1 MLKRFAITAAV
12 LLMLI
17 PDSEGLLAQ
26 KLPAGDR
33 RVPQPAGDL
42 SLGEIQRLFDAYAVV
57 QAQEML
63 KLNDSQYGQ
72 FVSRLKTLQ
81 AARRRGQ
88 QGRQVILQDLL
99 RLSNQQKPEVAEG
112 LIRDRLR
119 ALQEQEVR
127 SADDIRKAYRA
138 IDQLLDVRQ
147 QGRFRVFEDQMERRK
162 FELLMRAR
170 QGDRPALRRSRPQNR

>member
-1 MLKRFAITAAV
+1 
-12 LLMLI
+12 
-17 PDSEGLLAQ
+17 
-26 KLPAGDR
+26 
-33 RVPQPAGDL
+33 
-42 SLGEIQRLFDAYAVV
+42 
-57 QAQEML
+57 ML

-81 AARRRGQ
+81 SARRRGQ

-99 RLSNQQKPEVAEG
+99 RLSNQQKPEVDEG

-170 QGDRPALRRSRPQNR
+170 QGDRPALRRPRSQNR